1 MASAEGDTSRLFRVR
16 RTVMQMLRDRGFLV
30 VDADVDL
37 TMGEFVERYGDPV
50 RRDDL
55 VINRVKKDD
64 PSEQVPSPHPITS
77 PSYGGGAAASPRF
90 PYNY

>member
-64 PSEQVPSPHPITS
+64 PSEQVPSPP
-77 PSYGGGAAASPRF
+77 
-90 PYNY
+90 PYNLPLVRRRRCLPAISL

>member
-64 PSEQVPSPHPITS
+64 PSEQVPSPPITS
-77 PSYGGGAAASPRF
+77 PLARRRRCLPAISL
-90 PYNY
+90 